1 MCVESPVWLV
11 TVGVLFVRNL
21 TCDHA
26 AMFIVRVTKTASRTD
41 KLLTVL
47 SHMFTHTYAPY
58 WHGAEPTLARCMQCR
73 ALLRA
78 AKSASVR
85 ARKLSKSIS
94 VYCRQGNV
102 KGESLDFITPWASNA
117 AICFFT
123 SSSLGDSLRGTIA
136 TY

>member
-1 MCVESPVWLV
+1 MCVESLVWLGI
-11 TVGVLFVRNL
+11 VGVLFARNL

-73 ALLRA
+73 ALLRCSDSFA
-78 AKSASVR
+78 RLDSVDYKYVKSHSRVARRGQVVR
-85 ARKLSKSIS
+85 PPLLAPSRRVTVSGFLPVAVTVTGSH
-94 VYCRQGNV
+94 
-102 KGESLDFITPWASNA
+102 
-117 AICFFT
+117 
-123 SSSLGDSLRGTIA
+123 
-136 TY
+136 